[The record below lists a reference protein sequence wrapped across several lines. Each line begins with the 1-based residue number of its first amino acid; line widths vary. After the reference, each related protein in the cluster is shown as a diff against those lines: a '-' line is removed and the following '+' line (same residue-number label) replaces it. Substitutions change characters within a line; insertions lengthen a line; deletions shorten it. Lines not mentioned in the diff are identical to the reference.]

1 MLLQSEQHG
10 LICPQRKLVL
20 EDLLMPIDSMKV
32 GPMNLQNNNNIAE
45 QLMQIKNNTEEIQ
58 MGHCFKL
65 PCIAINRSLPT
76 SGGLMADVPCLDH
89 SLDGCLGYPDDVQTM
104 EHTRRT
110 HTRSERARTPFWRAR
125 EPVRRPERP
134 NSNRDAR
141 DERANR
147 RTEHG
152 ERLTYQIK
160 PSHHIA
166 VILHMGIEFW
176 VV

>member
-1 MLLQSEQHG
+1 
-10 LICPQRKLVL
+10 
-20 EDLLMPIDSMKV
+20 
-32 GPMNLQNNNNIAE
+32 
-45 QLMQIKNNTEEIQ
+45 
-58 MGHCFKL
+58 
-65 PCIAINRSLPT
+65 
-76 SGGLMADVPCLDH
+76 MADVPCLDH
-89 SLDGCLGYPDDVQTM
+89 SLDGYLGYPDDVQTM
-104 EHTRRT
+104 EHARRT
-110 HTRSERARTPFWRAR
+110 HARSERARTPFWRAR
-125 EPVRRPERP
+125 EPVWRPERP

-141 DERANR
+141 DERVNR

>member
-1 MLLQSEQHG
+1 
-10 LICPQRKLVL
+10 
-20 EDLLMPIDSMKV
+20 
-32 GPMNLQNNNNIAE
+32 
-45 QLMQIKNNTEEIQ
+45 
-58 MGHCFKL
+58 
-65 PCIAINRSLPT
+65 
-76 SGGLMADVPCLDH
+76 MADVPCLDH

-104 EHTRRT
+104 EHARRT
-110 HTRSERARTPFWRAR
+110 HARSERARTPFWRAC
-125 EPVRRPERP
+125 EPVWRPERP
-134 NSNRDAR
+134 NSNRDTC

-152 ERLTYQIK
+152 EQLTYQIK

>member
-1 MLLQSEQHG
+1 MERFQKRGSRSSRATGGIVQWRGAH
-10 LICPQRKLVL
+10 
-20 EDLLMPIDSMKV
+20 
-32 GPMNLQNNNNIAE
+32 
-45 QLMQIKNNTEEIQ
+45 
-58 MGHCFKL
+58 
-65 PCIAINRSLPT
+65 NRSLPT

-104 EHTRRT
+104 EHARRT
-110 HTRSERARTPFWRAR
+110 HARSERARTPFWRAR
-125 EPVRRPERP
+125 EPVWRPERP